1 MMKLAMA
8 APSVAA
14 KLSAIPVA
22 LASGTETAVFDVT
35 TVMQGAVDTTKG
47 QMFSVLAI
55 VVPAIVAITAAVVGI
70 KFGIGWLRKIKG

>member
-1 MMKLAMA
+1 MA

-22 LASGTETAVFDVT
+22 LASGTETAGFDVT